1 MSRVNGRYTDAY
13 RPNEVMANIDDI
25 LIYTKTLIT
34 CNDDL
39 TGQIFVG
46 LEEMNDR
53 RGDCYESTVQS

>member
-1 MSRVNGRYTDAY
+1 MV
-13 RPNEVMANIDDI
+13 NIDDI

-34 CNDDL
+34 RNDDL

-53 RGDCYESTVQS
+53 SGDCYENTVHTWAASHSH